1 MGKRLSGKRHL
12 LKGRIPSIRGDVVAK
27 RPSTNGGVLGKRLS
41 NNHNSR
47 VEGAVHTTHIVRQ
60 YNIMRERGNAEK
72 WPETH
77 TRHMSTTAAKEGA
90 EKGEMRHEG
99 KHLNNTRP
107 QYVMSGKKTYTT
119 HGVNIAAKKRAE
131 KRGWGGKPHSHS
143 T

>member
-47 VEGAVHTTHIVRQ
+47 VEGAVHTTHIARQ

-107 QYVMSGKKTYTT
+107 QYVMSGKKDIHNTWCQ
-119 HGVNIAAKKRAE
+119 HSSKKESRKKGV
-131 KRGWGGKPHSHS
+131 GG
-143 T
+143 